1 MIQAKIQEPVEVMNA
16 LEFPVS
22 GNQEPLEIAFNGFL
36 QKFYCGITDAPSL
49 DKRISALQPLFS
61 KQDPVTWI
69 VFPSLQKSVSPL
81 VTIVS

>member
-1 MIQAKIQEPVEVMNA
+1 MIQAKIQAPVEVVDA

-22 GNQEPLEIAFNGFL
+22 GNRTPEIAFNGFL

-49 DKRISALQPLFS
+49 DKRIGALQPLFS
-61 KQDPVTWI
+61 KQDPVAWI